1 MKKLIVIA
9 AVLLGIT
16 TTSFAQLSDVAS
28 SKATIVADLSV
39 SKQTD
44 LDFGSIYANAAA
56 GTVIKTAN
64 AAGVRTLT
72 GGVHLGSD
80 NGSTASFLISG
91 SNTDQ
96 IMVSYPSTITLTK
109 SAGVTM
115 SYIPAGSV
123 ASGSKITL
131 AGGTATLWIG
141 GTLAVAQNQ
150 VAGVYSNASDLK
162 VTVTYP

>member
-1 MKKLIVIA
+1 MKKVIIIA

-16 TTSFAQLSDVAS
+16 TTSFAQLFDAAS

-56 GTVIKTAN
+56 GTVIKTATL
-64 AAGVRTLT
+64 AGSRTTT

-96 IMVSYPSTITLTK
+96 ILVTYPSTITLTK
-109 SAGVTM
+109 SVGVTM
-115 SYIPAGSV
+115 SYVPAGSV

-141 GTLAVAQNQ
+141 GTLAVAASQA
-150 VAGVYSNASDLK
+150 AGVYSNAADLK

>member
-9 AVLLGIT
+9 VVLLGIT
-16 TTSFAQLSDVAS
+16 TTSFAQLFDAAN
-28 SKATIVADLSV
+28 SKATIVAALSV
-39 SKQTD
+39 AKQTD
-44 LDFGSIYANAAA
+44 LDFGSIYANTTS
-56 GTVIKTAN
+56 GTVIK
-64 AAGVRTLT
+64 AATLAGARTLS

-96 IMVSYPSTITLTK
+96 IMVSYPNTILLTK
-109 SAGVTM
+109 SPGVTM
-115 SYIPAGSV
+115 SFIPAGSV

-131 AGGTATLWIG
+131 AGGTATLFIG
-141 GTLAVAQNQ
+141 GTLSVAASQA
-150 VAGVYSNASDLK
+150 AGDYSNATDLK